1 MKQTNRW
8 AAAALLALSTAVAA
22 CSEQPAKAAQ
32 PAATTPAAASAEPPE
47 VLATVGSEQITM
59 ADIRERAGGQLEQ
72 IEGTYQRQRTRFLES
87 MLQSMLRER
96 TLVAEAEKQGK
107 TVERLVLEE
116 AGGTFEPNDIEIN
129 AWYEDNQGRVGG
141 RTLEQARPQIIN
153 LLSSQR
159 RREATEKLEA
169 RLNKENNVTIHLQ
182 PYRVTLNNE
191 GAPTAGKA
199 DAAVTLV
206 EFSDFQCPFCARFVP
221 TLKQIEAAYG
231 DRVKIVYR
239 QYPIVSLHP
248 NAFKAA
254 EASLCANEQGKF
266 WQIHDMMFQE
276 QAQLSIRELKVMAN
290 RLGLDQT
297 KFDSCLDSG
306 RYAEQIQNDLAEGS
320 RAGMTGTPALF
331 VNGIEIPGGAVPYE
345 NVARVLDRELART
358 N

>member
-1 MKQTNRW
+1 MRQTNRW
-8 AAAALLALSTAVAA
+8 AAAALLASSMAAGA
-22 CSEQPAKAAQ
+22 CSEQPVKAAQ
-32 PAATTPAAASAEPPE
+32 PTAPSAPAASADLPE
-47 VLATVGSEQITM
+47 VLATIGSEQITI
-59 ADIRERAGGQLEQ
+59 ADVRARAGGQLDQ
-72 IEGTYQRQRTRFLES
+72 IEANYRRQRTRFVES
-87 MLQSMLRER
+87 MLQSMVRER
-96 TLVAEAEKQGK
+96 TLMAEAEKQGK
-107 TVERLVLEE
+107 TVERMVLEE
-116 AGGTFEPNDIEIN
+116 AGGSFEPNDVEIG
-129 AWYEDNQGRVGG
+129 AWYEDNRARVGG
-141 RTLEQARPQIIN
+141 RTLEQARPQIVN
-153 LLSSQR
+153 MLSTQR

-169 RLNKENNVTIHLQ
+169 RLNRELDVKIHLE

-221 TLKQIEAAYG
+221 TLKQIEANYG

-239 QYPIVSLHP
+239 QYPIASLHP

-266 WQIHDMMFQE
+266 WQIHDLMFQE
-276 QAQLSIRELKVMAN
+276 QAQLSVRELKVMAN
-290 RLGLDQT
+290 RLGMDQS
-297 KFDSCLDSG
+297 KFDACLDSG
-306 RYAEQIQNDLAEGS
+306 RYAEQIQNDLAEGG

-345 NVARVLDRELART
+345 TVARAIDQELARL

>member
-254 EASLCANEQGKF
+254 EASLCAHEQGKF

>member
-1 MKQTNRW
+1 MRQTNRW
-8 AAAALLALSTAVAA
+8 AAAALLAFSTAVAA

-32 PAATTPAAASAEPPE
+32 PAATTPAAASVEPPE

-59 ADIRERAGGQLEQ
+59 ADVRERAGAQLEQ
-72 IEGTYQRQRTRFLES
+72 IEGNYQRQRTRFLES
-87 MLQSMLRER
+87 MLQSMVRER

-116 AGGTFEPNDIEIN
+116 AGGSFEPNDIEIN
-129 AWYEDNQGRVGG
+129 AWYEDNRGRVGG

-169 RLNKENNVTIHLQ
+169 RLNKEKNVTIHLQ

-239 QYPIVSLHP
+239 QYPIASLHP

-276 QAQLSIRELKVMAN
+276 QAQLSVRELKVMAN
-290 RLGLDQT
+290 RLGMDQS

-306 RYAEQIQNDLAEGS
+306 RYAEQIQNDLAEGA

-345 NVARVLDRELART
+345 TVARVLDRELART
-358 N
+358 Q